1 MTRDNSCDPVRLR
14 EQKCVV
20 VLKVCLFSTG
30 LTSFQIKIRV
40 TTGGW
45 LDDDNDHD
53 NDDDDDDDDTLFG
66 KEK

>member
-14 EQKCVV
+14 EQKSVM

-30 LTSFQIKIRV
+30 LTSLEIKIRV
-40 TTGGW
+40 TSGGW
-45 LDDDNDHD
+45 LDDDDDHD
-53 NDDDDDDDDTLFG
+53 DDADDTLFG